1 MKSRNSIE
9 IQALKAEQSSLESE
23 IAGEEKLILKSPEVG
38 KCVTKPQQQH
48 RRQQIPL
55 TQGHVKG
62 AKIQP
67 EICQLESV
75 ASIECETPK
84 AELPRP
90 EFELPIDKMRNRLSA
105 VGQNSLYRSKRYRGT
120 RLMSTQPPQQPAVS
134 ADAIVLTQSSVDDDE
149 ADDAMQ
155 AQNQKEQDAFRRAI
169 ELDEEMD
176 LLQQTLLLLEEKGKY
191 YESKIRNTE
200 DANDENTV
208 RYLREWSEII
218 DSKNALIRRDRDMSL
233 EFKEFQL
240 RDELFRVENEL
251 RKKQETDA
259 HFTGVESKALI
270 NEKMTIVEEMDE
282 LVAQIDQE
290 RINEREEDAYRKSM
304 LPLAFQ
310 TFSDGIMS
318 DAVFVENPK
327 GFRSRFNK

>member
-1 MKSRNSIE
+1 
-9 IQALKAEQSSLESE
+9 
-23 IAGEEKLILKSPEVG
+23 
-38 KCVTKPQQQH
+38 
-48 RRQQIPL
+48 
-55 TQGHVKG
+55 
-62 AKIQP
+62 
-67 EICQLESV
+67 
-75 ASIECETPK
+75 
-84 AELPRP
+84 
-90 EFELPIDKMRNRLSA
+90 
-105 VGQNSLYRSKRYRGT
+105 
-120 RLMSTQPPQQPAVS
+120 MSTQPPQQPAVS